1 MKPNTSRI
9 TTQRGASL
17 FVSLII
23 LALLTILATTTLS
36 GSMSEL
42 KIARNNQQTID
53 SLQKTDAGI
62 DATMSLVNT
71 DYHPF
76 NGADNANP
84 FANVA
89 SADNPLSNISDV
101 TVAITLQQTAAPCPR
116 IENASS
122 ANQIACEYYE
132 IRSQYAPVNSGITTT
147 LREGVRRQII
157 AH

>member
-1 MKPNTSRI
+1 
-9 TTQRGASL
+9 
-17 FVSLII
+17 
-23 LALLTILATTTLS
+23 
-36 GSMSEL
+36 MSEL

-71 DYHPF
+71 VNHPF
-76 NGADNANP
+76 NSADNANP